1 MKKYKNK
8 SSQTKNSF
16 DQKWKNNQDLFIGN
30 TLDENSEIF
39 KWVINRNGFAT
50 AKQLEFFLSD
60 KNRILDAGCGNG
72 RITAMLHKYSSSNS
86 EILAFDVIESE
97 LDLSDLGKFDFIYCQ
112 EVLHHIEN
120 PKVGFENLVKLLNEN
135 GEIAIYVYK
144 LKAPI
149 REFADEFIRNK
160 ISGLNYNEASHALSE
175 ITELGKVLSNLNIKV
190 QVPDVK
196 ILDIK
201 KGEYDIQRFIYHFF
215 LKCFWNSTFS
225 FKHNNAVNFDWYH
238 PKLSFKF
245 ELEEVKRWFHLSDLK
260 IVHCFEDF
268 YGITIRG
275 KKVLNS

>member
-1 MKKYKNK
+1 MDKDK
-8 SSQTKNSF
+8 SLQTKNSF

-97 LDLSDLGKFDFIYCQ
+97 IAKKNFSHLNRTSFVLKDLMSDLSDLGKFDFIYCQ

-120 PKVGFENLVKLLNEN
+120 PKIGFENLVKLLNEN

-201 KGEYDIQRFIYHFF
+201 KGE
-215 LKCFWNSTFS
+215 
-225 FKHNNAVNFDWYH
+225 
-238 PKLSFKF
+238 
-245 ELEEVKRWFHLSDLK
+245 
-260 IVHCFEDF
+260 
-268 YGITIRG
+268 
-275 KKVLNS
+275 